1 MGRNPETGIHHD
13 QTQLHLPRYGAGQN
27 RASAAHAAAL
37 SAARRFM
44 KTCRVSM
51 AFPMPPILRP
61 IRSVSRTTA
70 GIAFV
75 VSLLSGCAAMSSSAP
90 VDPQQQFVAEQR
102 NANERY
108 YQTLA
113 AYKPIFQ
120 NPGNYSRAEVL
131 EKYDAVLYQYS
142 LAAVSWVRTIYPAAR
157 QTLPPSLQPLPAS
170 SGPLSL
176 ADVNRRYEYALGMNA
191 GMWEISMAAD
201 FGKPSKLAV
210 PRYDGPLLFMPFA
223 PPLPPLQD
231 VRDPRFAR
239 LVTMTKK
246 VDDAQKADLARQ
258 NAANA
263 RQMAENAAMHAANH
277 PPGPNPLDSIDPR
290 TGLPYPAPQQDT
302 QRWCTMMG
310 NGVGGRVPC

>member
-1 MGRNPETGIHHD
+1 
-13 QTQLHLPRYGAGQN
+13 
-27 RASAAHAAAL
+27 
-37 SAARRFM
+37 
-44 KTCRVSM
+44 M
-51 AFPMPPILRP
+51 AFPMSPILRP

-70 GIAFV
+70 GVAFV
-75 VSLLSGCAAMSSSAP
+75 VSLLSGCAALSSSAP

-102 NANERY
+102 NANMRY
-108 YQTLA
+108 IDSLA
-113 AYKPIFQ
+113 AYKPVFQ
-120 NPGNYSRAEVL
+120 NPGNYSRAQVL

-142 LAAVSWVRTIYPAAR
+142 LAAVSWVRAIYPATR
-157 QTLPPSLQPLPAS
+157 QTLPPSLQPLPAP

-176 ADVNRRYEYALGMNA
+176 ADVDRHYEHALGMNA

-231 VRDPRFAR
+231 VRDPQFAR

-246 VDDAQKADLARQ
+246 LDDAQKADLARQ
-258 NAANA
+258 NAATA
-263 RQMAENAAMHAANH
+263 KQMAENAAMHAANH
-277 PPGPNPLDSIDPR
+277 PPGSNPLDSIDPR